1 MIVDTS
7 AIVAILTSEPER
19 ERFLEAI
26 TAAPRCSVAA
36 PTLLE
41 TFIVLGKF
49 GSQVTDLLTDFIH
62 EAGLSVVPFDEIHA
76 AAAQDAHRRFGKGSG
91 HAAGINFGD
100 CFSYAACA
108 VSGEP
113 LLFKGNDFAR
123 TDIVNAVAP

>member
-7 AIVAILTSEPER
+7 AVVAILTSEPER

-26 TAAPRCSVAA
+26 TTAPRCSVAA

-41 TFIVLGKF
+41 AYIVLGNF
-49 GSQVTDLLTDFIH
+49 GPQVTELLADFIR
-62 EAGLSVVPFDEIHA
+62 EAELSVLPFDEIHV
-76 AAAQDAHRRFGKGSG
+76 AAAQDAYRRFGKGSG
-91 HAAGINFGD
+91 HAAGLNFGD

-113 LLFKGNDFAR
+113 LLYKGNDFAR